1 MSDGTPPM
9 ETVRDGHLTDEYLN
23 WAKDEYEIGFDN
35 RERTFAL
42 IPILIDY
49 IFALKNMI
57 WVQWS
62 CPKCRTKLTQEQ
74 KTVGM
79 WHCPSCRI
87 TVMESM
93 R

>member
-1 MSDGTPPM
+1 MSDFDDFNE
-9 ETVRDGHLTDEYLN
+9 ETVRDGHLTNAYLDFVKN
-23 WAKDEYEIGFDN
+23 KAEEG
-35 RERTFAL
+35 RPL
-42 IPILIDY
+42 LGVVPILVDY

-57 WVQWS
+57 WAQWT
-62 CPKCRTKLTQEQ
+62 CPKCRTKLSQEQ

-87 TVMESM
+87 TVMEAM